1 MERLLKDAEKLS
13 GVKYDISNLGDVYD
27 AIHVIQG
34 DLGLTGVAAAEAATT
49 FSGSFGAMKAAAQNL
64 MGDLMLG

>member
-1 MERLLKDAEKLS
+1 MERLLKDAQQIS

-34 DLGLTGVAAAEAATT
+34 ELGLTGVAASEAATT
-49 FSGSFGAMKAAAQNL
+49 FSGSFGAMKAAA
-64 MGDLMLG
+64 

>member
-1 MERLLKDAEKLS
+1 MNNLYGGTKGEMERLLKDAQEIS

-34 DLGLTGVAAAEAATT
+34 ELGLTGVAASEAATT
-49 FSGSFGAMKAAAQNL
+49 F
-64 MGDLMLG
+64 